1 MLTGE
6 LVWEFG
12 QNTMSLSPD
21 FAERLGFSRASAHAI
36 GITCFR
42 DRVVREDLDLLY
54 ERMSRSFLRS
64 EPMVN
69 VYGLHLADGT
79 VRRVRSLSQWKMS
92 DAGKPTLFTASI
104 AEVQS
109 RLHTAVE
116 DEFMERMIDLRF
128 LAERAEDDRYRQIV
142 DRMLREIWT
151 HRRPT

>member
-6 LVWEFG
+6 IVWEFG
-12 QNTMSLSPD
+12 QNTMSVSPEL
-21 FAERLGFSRASAHAI
+21 AERLGFERTSAHAVE
-36 GITCFR
+36 ITSFR
-42 DRVVREDLDLLY
+42 DRVVREDLVVLY

-79 VRRVRSLSQWKMS
+79 VRRVRSLSQWKMT
-92 DAGKPTLFTASI
+92 DAGQPTLYTASI

-109 RLHTAVE
+109 RLHSGIE
-116 DEFMERMIDLRF
+116 DEFIERMIDLRF